1 MTSQTSSRASAEPAL
16 DDCFPSEAG
25 TRWLTP
31 DEQRAWRSYII
42 GTTRLLER
50 LDRDLREAHGLSLPE
65 YEVLVRLSESDRRSL
80 RMAEL
85 ASSLSHSRSRTTHT
99 IARMEAAGL
108 VRRFSCDQDGRGR
121 WAALTDKGW
130 KVLTDAAHT
139 HVRGVREHLVDQLS
153 ADQFATVGDAFA
165 LVESRLTELSRSRGR
180 VD

>member
-1 MTSQTSSRASAEPAL
+1 MTSQTSSRAPSESAR
-16 DDCFPSEAG
+16 DVCFPSAAD
-25 TRWLTP
+25 THWLDA
-31 DEQRAWRSYII
+31 DEQRAWRAYIV

-65 YEVLVRLSESDRRSL
+65 YEVLVRLSEADDRSL

-108 VRRFSCDQDGRGR
+108 VKRFSCDQDGRGR
-121 WAALTDKGW
+121 WATLSEKGLN
-130 KVLTDAAHT
+130 VLMEAAHT

-153 ADQFATVGDAFA
+153 SDQFATVGEAFDGVGA
-165 LVESRLTELSRSRGR
+165 RLRDPR
-180 VD
+180 D

>member
-1 MTSQTSSRASAEPAL
+1 MTSQTSTRASTSEVR
-16 DDCFPSEAG
+16 DCFPTG
-25 TRWLTP
+25 DDTRWLDP
-31 DEQRAWRSYII
+31 GQQLAWRSYIV

-65 YEVLVRLSESDRRSL
+65 YEVLVRLSEAENRSL

-108 VRRFSCDQDGRGR
+108 VKRFTCDYDGRGR
-121 WAALTDKGW
+121 WATLSDKGW
-130 KVLTDAAHT
+130 ALLKEAAHT

-153 ADQFATVGDAFA
+153 DDQFATVGEAFET
-165 LVESRLTELSRSRGR
+165 VGQRLAADR
-180 VD
+180 D